1 MGRKGCIIQPLIKIM
16 YQHICNS
23 QKVFFPFVRVCALQ
37 MEWKSY
43 GKKLIIPATPFSPLH
58 QKIFEILSHK
68 PQLYT
73 TRLGRGWWPSGAHY
87 IVIIWTQYE
96 LLSQHNYRND
106 CSVRTGLL
114 CSYTACWQAILTIL
128 GQDWQLL
135 AGKQRVYESDIL
147 LGTFFPN
154 EEFDGK
160 LVQNLCPD
168 VSIWH
173 RIS

>member
-1 MGRKGCIIQPLIKIM
+1 MTHDGVHSVSTIQYSM
-16 YQHICNS
+16 Y
-23 QKVFFPFVRVCALQ
+23 
-37 MEWKSY
+37 Y
-43 GKKLIIPATPFSPLH
+43 
-58 QKIFEILSHK
+58 FEMNEK
-68 PQLYT
+68 
-73 TRLGRGWWPSGAHY
+73 
-87 IVIIWTQYE
+87 
-96 LLSQHNYRND
+96 YRND

-160 LVQNLCPD
+160 LVQNSCQIVL
-168 VSIWH
+168 I
-173 RIS
+173 